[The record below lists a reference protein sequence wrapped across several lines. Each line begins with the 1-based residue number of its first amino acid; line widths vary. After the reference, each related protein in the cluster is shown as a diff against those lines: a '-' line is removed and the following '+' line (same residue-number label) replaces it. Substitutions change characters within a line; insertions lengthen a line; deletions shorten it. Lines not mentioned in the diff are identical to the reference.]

1 MLLINFLL
9 IYCIWVSL
17 SVQINGYMAYRFYS
31 VIPFLL
37 LASLASHA
45 QLEGCTDKAAINYD
59 ALSIVNNGSC
69 RYAPISIMPI
79 LKCIQPA
86 SLAENSGMIFWDNLV
101 WQINDSGGLPVLY
114 AMDTLTNSIVRTVKI
129 QDAYNLDWED
139 IAQDESSIYVGDFG
153 NNLNGARPKF
163 IIYKIAKSD
172 LLGHVGN
179 SVVKPTVIQFTYEDQ
194 PLHSVVL
201 PANSTDWDCE
211 AMISYKD
218 RLYLFTKQ
226 WKGNRTVL
234 YELTNEEGVHVAVR
248 KDSMDVGGL
257 ISGADVDLKTHRI
270 ALTGYSFSGERFL
283 YLLYDFKGNDFFR
296 GNKRKISLLGPQ
308 QTESVAFINA
318 NYIFIGSESFS
329 ILKQRLESVSLI
341 EFFK

>member
-1 MLLINFLL
+1 MLYRLYGFSVVLLLIAF
-9 IYCIWVSL
+9 S
-17 SVQINGYMAYRFYS
+17 ST
-31 VIPFLL
+31 
-37 LASLASHA
+37 A
-45 QLEGCTDKAAINYD
+45 QVEGCTDKAAINYD
-59 ALSIVNNGSC
+59 ASSIVNNGSC

-86 SLAENSGMIFWDNLV
+86 SLAENSGMIFWDNLL
-101 WQINDSGGLPVLY
+101 WQINDSGGLPMLY
-114 AMDTLTNSIVRTVKI
+114 AMDTLTNSIVRSVKI

-139 IAQDESSIYVGDFG
+139 IAQDELNIYVGDFG

-194 PLHSVVL
+194 PAHPLIVS
-201 PANSTDWDCE
+201 ANSTDWDCE
-211 AMISYKD
+211 SMISYKD
-218 RLYLFTKQ
+218 KLYLFTKQ
-226 WKGNRTVL
+226 WKGSRTVL
-234 YELTNEEGVHVAVR
+234 YELPKEQGVQIAVR

-257 ISGADVDLKTHRI
+257 ITGADVDLSTQRLV
-270 ALTGYSFSGERFL
+270 LTGYSFSGERFM
-283 YLLYDFKGNDFFR
+283 YLLYDFTDSDFLR
-296 GNKRKISLLGPQ
+296 SNKRKISLLGPQ
-308 QTESVAFINA
+308 QTESVAFINS

>member
-1 MLLINFLL
+1 
-9 IYCIWVSL
+9 
-17 SVQINGYMAYRFYS
+17 MAYRFYS
-31 VIPFLL
+31 VLTILL

-45 QLEGCTDKAAINYD
+45 QVEGCTDKAAINYD
-59 ALSIVNNGSC
+59 AKANVNNGSC
-69 RYAPISIMPI
+69 RYAPTSIVPV
-79 LKCIQPA
+79 LKCIQPTVL
-86 SLAENSGMIFWDNLV
+86 SENSGMIFWDNLV
-101 WQINDSGGLPVLY
+101 WQFNDGGGLPVLY
-114 AMDTLTNSIVRTVKI
+114 AMDTLTNSIVRTVKL

-179 SVVKPTVIQFTYEDQ
+179 SVVKPAVIQFTYEDQ
-194 PLHSVVL
+194 PLHPVVL

-211 AMISYKD
+211 AMILYKD
-218 RLYLFTKQ
+218 KLYLFTKQ

-234 YELTNEEGVHVAVR
+234 YELPKEEGVHVAVR

-257 ISGADVDLKTHRI
+257 ITGADVDLGTQRI
-270 ALTGYSFSGERFL
+270 VLTGYSFSGERFM
-283 YLLYDFKGNDFFR
+283 YLLYDFKGSDFLR

-308 QTESVAFINA
+308 QTESVAFINS